1 MKLKLKP
8 DLHVA
13 VQTDFVAKL
22 LYLLVLHL
30 VLASLRLPK
39 RVLFL
44 SYYSAFRDRL
54 QGHLPAAAATFCPRG
69 LANLLTAPRLS
80 KSFWKKS
87 EREWSSPRKQRGG
100 LWKIGTDKEE

>member
-54 QGHLPAAAATFCPRG
+54 QGPPSRRRR
-69 LANLLTAPRLS
+69 NLL
-80 KSFWKKS
+80 
-87 EREWSSPRKQRGG
+87 SPGVG
-100 LWKIGTDKEE
+100 